1 MLRSVCCVLAV
12 AGTLIGR
19 MPPADA
25 QPGPAGSPQRALEG
39 TFSRTAPEPG
49 DPLPDI
55 TLLDAEGRPF
65 HLRSLKENYTVLV
78 FGCLT

>member
-1 MLRSVCCVLAV
+1 MLRSACCVLAA
-12 AGTLIGR
+12 AGILIGR

-25 QPGPAGSPQRALEG
+25 QIGPAGSPERGLES

-55 TLLDAEGRPF
+55 TLLDSEGRPF